1 MSNFSMAMALSMVY
15 IILMISNGIQ
25 RARLPYRDN
34 IIGTSNTHKHLIIVI
49 TEQDQ
54 LSVTHA
60 PHQIQSSIF
69 SPNVANYWAKMSPC
83 NILWPIQS
91 VNILYLF
98 QKPSLCTQYCFIYR
112 NYTISFKL
120 PLLHHIC
127 NTYFVSFYNCL
138 LH

>member
-1 MSNFSMAMALSMVY
+1 MNSFSTAMALSMVY

-25 RARLPYRDN
+25 RVRLPYRDN

-83 NILWPIQS
+83 NTLYNLWISCTYSRNHHSAHNIVSSTEIILFHLS
-91 VNILYLF
+91 YH
-98 QKPSLCTQYCFIYR
+98 Y
-112 NYTISFKL
+112 YTISITL
-120 PLLHHIC
+120 IL
-127 NTYFVSFYNCL
+127 
-138 LH
+138 